1 MTYPYDTSVGYKL
14 KTSPAVTAKEVKDF
28 KITIIYICC

>member
-14 KTSPAVTAKEVKDF
+14 KTSPAVTAKEVKIL
-28 KITIIYICC
+28 KL